1 MSFKLGITRDVLDS
15 KGEPG
20 FGRAALAV
28 LGANPEISWE
38 YLPERIT
45 EVAPDLAALYDGLYV
60 NSPKVTRASV
70 SRPDCRLK
78 IIARHGVGYDSV
90 DVAALTERGIVLT
103 NTPNA
108 IRRPVAVA
116 ALTLI
121 FALAGRL
128 PIKDRLV
135 RENRWHE
142 RTNHMGLGL
151 TTRTIGL
158 IGAGGIGETL
168 LALARPFFGRMMAAD
183 PYAKSARVAELGA
196 ELVPLEQM
204 MRDADFVVVCCLLN
218 DETFHL
224 VDKARL
230 ALMKPSAFLISIAR
244 GAVVDEPALIEALR
258 ERRIA
263 GAGIDVFE
271 QEPVD
276 PRNPLLAM
284 DNVILAPHALCW
296 TDECFHAIAATGLQS
311 IVDLSL
317 GKRPVHVV
325 NPEVYAPRNRDE
337 G

>member
-1 MSFKLGITRDVLDS
+1 MRFKLGITRDVLDS
-15 KGEPG
+15 RGEPS

-28 LGANPEISWE
+28 LDANPAISWE
-38 YLPERIT
+38 YLREHIG
-45 EVAPDLAALYDGLYV
+45 EVSPDVAAHYDGLYV

-90 DVAALTERGIVLT
+90 DVKALTERGIVLT
-103 NTPNA
+103 NTPHA
-108 IRRPVAVA
+108 IRRPLAVA

-121 FALAGRL
+121 LALAGRL

-142 RTNHMGLGL
+142 RTNHMGVGL
-151 TTRTIGL
+151 TTRTLGL
-158 IGAGGIGETL
+158 IGAGGVGEEL
-168 LALARPFFGRMMAAD
+168 LRLARPFFGRMLAAD
-183 PYAKSARVAELGA
+183 PYAKPARVAELGA
-196 ELVPLEQM
+196 ALVPLEQM
-204 MRDADFVVVCCLLN
+204 MREADFVVVCCLLN

-224 VDKARL
+224 VDKRHL
-230 ALMKPSAFLISIAR
+230 ALMKPSAFLISVAR
-244 GAVVDEPALIEALR
+244 GAVVDEPALIEALGA
-258 ERRIA
+258 RRIA

-276 PRNPLLAM
+276 PGNPLLAM

-311 IVDLSL
+311 IVDVSL
-317 GKRPVHVV
+317 GKRPAHIV
-325 NPEVYAPRNRDE
+325 NPEVYARA
-337 G
+337 